1 MARHAWEEARDLF
14 REAEQG
20 APLSPPDLELL
31 GEAGWWSGHP
41 DERVDALERAYA
53 SYIEMGARTPAAGV
67 ALQLAEFGFQRRAMA
82 VAGGWLARA
91 ERLLE
96 GEPPSSVHA
105 FLAVSH
111 AFRHLFTGDLDEGMR
126 YAEQAL
132 ELATT
137 HRNRDVEA
145 LARNLIGRALLRKGD
160 VAKGLA
166 LIDESTVAA
175 VSGELKAWATANVY
189 CSTIDACR
197 DLAEWQRAAE
207 WTEEA
212 DREMR
217 RQRIRGYPGVCRV
230 HRAEIKRLRGA
241 WPEAEEEARQ
251 ACVELEQFGLGIGL
265 GWGNNEIGEVRLRM
279 GDLTGAEEAFQ
290 HAYEYGRDP
299 EPGLSLLR
307 LERGDVAGAATSI
320 RRALSTVD
328 RPAGLV
334 GDSPTDPLGRSH
346 LLPAQ
351 VQIALAAGDQ
361 ATAEAAAAEL
371 EEIATHYE
379 STAIQ
384 AAAAAARGAVL
395 LATGDA
401 AGAVHHLLRSH
412 RLWQAVGAPYEGAQV
427 RVLLASA
434 HRALGDEAASL
445 QELEAAR
452 SAFEKL
458 KAIPDLRSAEAILE
472 GYGASHR
479 GEAGERQV
487 KTFMFTDIVSSTD
500 LLEAIGD
507 QAWEELTGWHDTT
520 LRSLFARHGGVE
532 VSHTG
537 DGFFV
542 AFDDPRSAIECAVG
556 IQRTLAA
563 HRREHGFAPWVRIG
577 VHSSE
582 ATHVGAN
589 YRGRGVHLAA
599 RVSALAGRDEVVVS
613 RAALD
618 LAGSP
623 PFPFS
628 DPRSAALKGI
638 RDPVEVVTILWQPAT
653 HEATL

>member
-14 REAEQG
+14 RRAEQDE
-20 APLSPPDLELL
+20 ALLPADLEMM

-53 SYIEMGARTPAAGV
+53 AYVESGARAEAASV
-67 ALQLAEFGFQRRAMA
+67 ALQLADYGFQRRALHI
-82 VAGGWLARA
+82 AGGWASRA
-91 ERLLE
+91 QRLLE
-96 GEPPSSVHA
+96 GVPPSGVQA
-105 FLAVSH
+105 FAAVLN
-111 AFRHLFTGDLDEGMR
+111 AFVRLFGGEVDVGKR
-126 YAEQAL
+126 YAEEAL
-132 ELATT
+132 ELAIKYG
-137 HRNRDVEA
+137 NRDVEA
-145 LARNLIGRALLRKGD
+145 LARNLIGRALLKQGE
-160 VAKGLA
+160 VARGLA

-175 VSGELKAWATANVY
+175 VGGELKPWATANVY

-230 HRAEIKRLRGA
+230 HRAEIKRMRGA

-251 ACVELEQFGLGIGL
+251 ACIELEQFGLLIGL
-265 GWGNNEIGEVRLRM
+265 GWGNYEIGEVRLRM
-279 GDLTGAEEAFQ
+279 GDFTAAEEAFRR
-290 HAYEYGRDP
+290 AYEYGRDP

-307 LERGDVAGAATSI
+307 LAQGDAAGAASSI
-320 RRALSTVD
+320 KRALSTSGG
-328 RPAGLV
+328 PSQMV
-334 GDSPTDPLGRSH
+334 GDSPFDPLGRSH

-351 VQIALAAGDQ
+351 VQVALVVGDQ
-361 ATAEAAAAEL
+361 ATAEAAANEL
-371 EEIATHYE
+371 EEIATRYE

-384 AAAAAARGAVL
+384 AEAAGARGAVL
-395 LATGDA
+395 LAAGDA
-401 AGAVHHLLRSH
+401 SAAVDHLLRSH

-427 RVLLASA
+427 RTLLAQA

-458 KAIPDLRSAEAILE
+458 KAIPDLRHVESTLE
-472 GYGASHR
+472 SYGASHR
-479 GEAGERQV
+479 AAPGERQV

-507 QAWEELTGWHDTT
+507 QAWEELIGWHDVT

-537 DGFFV
+537 DGFFA
-542 AFDDPRSAIECAVG
+542 AFDDPRSAIECAIG

-577 VHSSE
+577 VHSAE
-582 ATHVGAN
+582 ATRVGAN

-599 RVSALAGRDEVVVS
+599 RVSALADRNEVVVS

-618 LAGSP
+618 LAGEP
-623 PFPFS
+623 PFPAADS
-628 DPRSAALKGI
+628 RSAVLKGI
-638 RDPVEVVTILWQPAT
+638 KDPVEVATVAWQSPDA
-653 HEATL
+653 